1 MVHWQM
7 NGKEN
12 VVCILNEI
20 FIHKNETV
28 ICSIMDEQE
37 TIMLSE
43 ISQAWEDKWFHLN
56 VEMKILALKK
66 QRLEQW
72 SLEPGQSFEKGRV
85 EKRWFVG
92 TWA

>member
-1 MVHWQM
+1 M

-43 ISQAWEDKWFHLN
+43 ISQAWKDRWHT
-56 VEMKILALKK
+56 VSLKRGNENTGFK
-66 QRLEQW
+66 EAETRAVV
-72 SLEPGQSFEKGRV
+72 PR
-85 EKRWFVG
+85 
-92 TWA
+92 T